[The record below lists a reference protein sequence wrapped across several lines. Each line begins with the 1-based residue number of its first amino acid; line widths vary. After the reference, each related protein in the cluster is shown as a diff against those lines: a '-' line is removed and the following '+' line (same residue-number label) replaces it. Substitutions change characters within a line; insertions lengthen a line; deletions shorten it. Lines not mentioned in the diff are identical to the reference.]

1 MCKVSAEIVAQWE
14 NVEER
19 LYSKQYYDNE
29 SLNEDFREEMS

>member
-1 MCKVSAEIVAQWE
+1 MWE
-14 NVEER
+14 NVAEP